1 MEAFA
6 AELVGTG
13 MLVVLGDGVVANVV
27 LARTK
32 GNQSGWIVVTAGW
45 GLAVAVAVYSVGRIS
60 GAHINPAV
68 TVGLASIGQFPWADV
83 GTYVAAQMIGAFLG
97 AVVVWV
103 SYRPHWAATDDTAAK
118 LAVFATGPEIRSP
131 GSNFVTEIIGT
142 AVLVFGIRAI
152 AANAGEMTAGAVD
165 LSSVFATGLN
175 PLLVGVLVFSIGL
188 SLGGPTGYA
197 INPARDLGPRLAH
210 ALLPI
215 AGKGSSDW
223 GYAWVPVAGPLA
235 GGVLGALAFQALGW

>member
-6 AELVGTG
+6 AELVGTCI
-13 MLVVLGDGVVANVV
+13 LVVLGDGVVANVV

-32 GNQSGWIVVTAGW
+32 GHQSGWIVITAGW

-83 GTYVAAQMIGAFLG
+83 GVYVAAQIIGAFLG

-103 SYRPHWAATDDTAAK
+103 TYRPHWAATDDTASK
-118 LAVFATGPEIRSP
+118 LAVFATGPEIRSL
-131 GSNFVTEIIGT
+131 GSNLVTEIAAT
-142 AVLVFGIRAI
+142 AVLVFGVLAI
-152 AANAGEMTAGAVD
+152 AANASEMAAGAVD

-175 PLLVGVLVFSIGL
+175 PLLVGVLVWSIGL

-223 GYAWVPVAGPLA
+223 GYGWVPVAGPLA
-235 GGVLGALAFQALGW
+235 GGVLGALVFQALGW

>member
-6 AELVGTG
+6 AELVGTCI
-13 MLVVLGDGVVANVV
+13 LVILGDGVVANVV

-32 GNQSGWIVVTAGW
+32 GHQSGWIVITAGW
-45 GLAVAVAVYSVGRIS
+45 GLAVAVAVYCVGRLS

-68 TVGLASIGQFPWADV
+68 TVGLAAIGQFPWADV
-83 GTYVAAQMIGAFLG
+83 GGYVAAQMIGAFLG

-103 SYRPHWAATDDTAAK
+103 TYRPHWAATDDTAAK
-118 LAVFATGPEIRSP
+118 LAVFATGPENRSP
-131 GSNFVTEIIGT
+131 GPNFVTEIVGT
-142 AVLVFGIRAI
+142 ALLVFGVLAI
-152 AANAGEMTAGAVD
+152 AANAGEMRGGAVD
-165 LSSVFATGLN
+165 LSSVFATGFN
-175 PLLVGVLVFSIGL
+175 PLLVGGLVWAIGL

-197 INPARDLGPRLAH
+197 INPARDLGPRIAH

-215 AGKGSSDW
+215 PGKGSSDW

>member
-1 MEAFA
+1 MDAFV
-6 AELVGTG
+6 AELVGTCI
-13 MLVVLGDGVVANVV
+13 LVVLGNGVVANVV

-32 GNQSGWIVVTAGW
+32 GNQSGWLVITTGW

-68 TVGLASIGQFPWADV
+68 TIGLASIGQFPWASV
-83 GTYVAAQMIGAFLG
+83 GPYVAAQTLGAFLG
-97 AVVVWV
+97 AVVVWIT
-103 SYRPHWAATDDTAAK
+103 YRPHWAATDDAAAK
-118 LAVFATGPEIRSP
+118 LAVFATGPAIRSP
-131 GSNFVTEIIGT
+131 GSNFVTEIVGT
-142 AVLVFGIRAI
+142 GVLVFGVLAI

-175 PLLVGVLVFSIGL
+175 PLLVGLLVLSIGL

-215 AGKGSSDW
+215 PGKGSSDW
-223 GYAWVPVAGPLA
+223 SYGWIPVAGPLA
-235 GGVLGALAFQALGW
+235 GGVLGALAFQVLGW